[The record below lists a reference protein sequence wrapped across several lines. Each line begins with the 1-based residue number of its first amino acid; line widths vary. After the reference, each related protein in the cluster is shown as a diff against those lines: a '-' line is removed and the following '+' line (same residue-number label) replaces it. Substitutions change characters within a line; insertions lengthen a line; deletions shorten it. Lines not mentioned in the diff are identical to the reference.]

1 MKLYVGNLAYEVTED
16 ELREA
21 FSSFGEV
28 ESVKLI
34 TDKYSGRSKGF
45 GFVEINDEAAAQAIG
60 ALNGVELKGRPIKIS
75 ESRPM
80 EERPPRPPRPRGGF
94 GGGGH
99 GGGNDRRHGGG
110 GGHGGGNRRGG
121 FGGGRNDRDNW

>member
-45 GFVEINDEAAAQAIG
+45 GFVELNDDAAMQAIG

-80 EERPPRPPRPRGGF
+80 EERPPRPPRREGGGGF
-94 GGGGH
+94 G
-99 GGGNDRRHGGG
+99 
-110 GGHGGGNRRGG
+110 GGGNRRGG
-121 FGGGRNDRDNW
+121 GGFGGGGNRRGGGGGRHNDRGGW

>member
-45 GFVEINDEAAAQAIG
+45 GFVEISDDNAAAQAIG
-60 ALNGVELKGRPIKIS
+60 ALNGVELQGRPIKVS

-94 GGGGH
+94 GGGH
-99 GGGNDRRHGGG
+99 
-110 GGHGGGNRRGG
+110 
-121 FGGGRNDRDNW
+121 RNDRDNW